1 MFKRLVKKLRETDN
15 WSKTDGTVTSPL
27 FSEGE
32 SLKKLSKH
40 ALTLYER
47 QTDINNFK
55 KLVLSDPENKT
66 HNEIVD
72 RLFRNQGISNPFS
85 DEALISLAKNKRFQQ
100 DLGL

>member
-1 MFKRLVKKLRETDN
+1 MFKRLVKKLREADN
-15 WSKTDGTVTSPL
+15 MSKIDAAVTSPL
-27 FSEGE
+27 YPEGE
-32 SLKKLSKH
+32 TLKKLSKH

-55 KLVLSDPENKT
+55 KLVLSDPENQS

-72 RLFRNQGISNPFS
+72 KLFRQQGLSDPFS
-85 DEALISLAKNKRFQQ
+85 GEALISLAGNKRFRK